1 MNGPN
6 PLSLADIEAWSRLT
20 GHLIRREEVEII
32 RQMDAAFLKA
42 NAKEQAEAMDRARR

>member
-20 GHLIRREEVEII
+20 GHVVRREEVEII
-32 RQMDAAFLKA
+32 RQMDAAYLKA
-42 NAKEQAEAMDRARR
+42 VAKEQAEAMERSRK